1 MSEPGEATG
10 SERPCGLSSL
20 LPIGMS
26 CRGRAEA
33 FARRLQSRLRTL
45 GTQVRKTTTTNP
57 TNFNQKQFSQPT
69 TSPNNTNGSE
79 NAWLSENESQV
90 TSLQPL
96 RHLNNEADSFFD
108 FDIDQE
114 SPGSPAEE
122 CEYSRLIETASNTP
136 HDLAP
141 ESGYVCASPISPEG
155 SLQSHSSSDG
165 QYFDPENSDLEQKSI
180 TTTTNEYY
188 DCIDP
193 KKDFHIKINHTMPN
207 GHINFS
213 VLDSSDSCSESL
225 PQSQSTDTNSTC
237 TTAPPSSSSNSTLQ
251 DDEMLQ
257 KDEVDHC
264 KENGISFVENLE
276 NIEKLVKEQ
285 FEIPQDDEETEILL
299 NKKQRKNYTL
309 ECSNNKHIETPQV
322 EEQVEEEVE
331 EEEIIE
337 EEEKKIDEEPKQ
349 HLSASTDDDETEDNR
364 PQRVRRCSSL
374 KTGKTPPGTPGRKK
388 IVRFADVLGL
398 DLADV
403 RTFLDEI
410 PKIPKS
416 AFEDL
421 EFCDLEQNQL
431 IHGPISDK
439 VLLPLFQQPGGLP
452 NFLDMVRER
461 QVCLENAA
469 VTDPICLTISGCVR
483 VRNLDFHKSVH
494 IRYSQDSWRS
504 FADLQATYVQNSCDG
519 FSDKFTFVLFGN
531 ALKIGQRLEMA
542 CRFSCKGQQFW
553 DSNYGNNYS
562 FQCLPTTLPAR
573 PFKPAAQAEDFGASF
588 Y

>member
-1 MSEPGEATG
+1 M
-10 SERPCGLSSL
+10 
-20 LPIGMS
+20 
-26 CRGRAEA
+26 
-33 FARRLQSRLRTL
+33 
-45 GTQVRKTTTTNP
+45 
-57 TNFNQKQFSQPT
+57 
-69 TSPNNTNGSE
+69 
-79 NAWLSENESQV
+79 
-90 TSLQPL
+90 
-96 RHLNNEADSFFD
+96 NNEADSFFD

-114 SPGSPAEE
+114 SPGSPADE

-136 HDLAP
+136 HDVAP

-165 QYFDPENSDLEQKSI
+165 QYFDPESSDVEQKSI
-180 TTTTNEYY
+180 TNEYY
-188 DCIDP
+188 DCIEA
-193 KKDFHIKINHTMPN
+193 KKDFHIKISHTMPN
-207 GHINFS
+207 GHIS
-213 VLDSSDSCSESL
+213 VLDSDSCSESL
-225 PQSQSTDTNSTC
+225 PISQSTDTHSTC

-251 DDEMLQ
+251 DDEMCQ
-257 KDEVDHC
+257 KDEVDHVC
-264 KENGISFVENLE
+264 KENGISFVENLA

-285 FEIPQDDEETEILL
+285 FEITENEENCENDVNEKESSKISTLEVH
-299 NKKQRKNYTL
+299 KHFTL
-309 ECSNNKHIETPQV
+309 ECSPNVEVKIEETSPEKQLEPEIETNFEIQIDLEV
-322 EEQVEEEVE
+322 DEQ
-331 EEEIIE
+331 
-337 EEEKKIDEEPKQ
+337 PKQ
-349 HLSASTDDDETEDNR
+349 HLSATDDDETEDNR

-421 EFCDLEQNQL
+421 EFSELEQSQI
-431 IHGPISDK
+431 IHGPLSDK

-469 VTDPICLTISGCVR
+469 VTDPITLTISGCVR

-531 ALKIGQRLEMA
+531 ALKVGQRLEMA

-573 PFKPAAQAEDFGASF
+573 PFKPAAQAEDFGGSF

>member
-1 MSEPGEATG
+1 MWTVIPITNWYVLSGASRSICSQITIKIKNTRNTG
-10 SERPCGLSSL
+10 KFFHL
-20 LPIGMS
+20 LKPIN
-26 CRGRAEA
+26 
-33 FARRLQSRLRTL
+33 QN
-45 GTQVRKTTTTNP
+45 RKTKNH
-57 TNFNQKQFSQPT
+57 FQPT

-79 NAWLSENESQV
+79 NAWLTEPESQV

-114 SPGSPAEE
+114 SPGSPADE

-136 HDLAP
+136 HDVAP

-165 QYFDPENSDLEQKSI
+165 QYFDPESSDIEQKSI
-180 TTTTNEYY
+180 TNEYY

-207 GHINFS
+207 GHTNHC
-213 VLDSSDSCSESL
+213 VLDSDSCSESL
-225 PQSQSTDTNSTC
+225 PQSQSTDTHSTC

-251 DDEMLQ
+251 DDEMCQ
-257 KDEVDHC
+257 RDEVDHVC
-264 KENGISFVENLE
+264 KENGISFVENLA

-285 FEIPQDDEETEILL
+285 FEITENEENDVNEKEAYRNHTPTVEIKETTPEKQPETEFENQIE
-299 NKKQRKNYTL
+299 L
-309 ECSNNKHIETPQV
+309 EV
-322 EEQVEEEVE
+322 
-331 EEEIIE
+331 
-337 EEEKKIDEEPKQ
+337 DEPPKQ

-421 EFCDLEQNQL
+421 EFSELEQNQI

-531 ALKIGQRLEMA
+531 ALKVGQRLEMA

-573 PFKPAAQAEDFGASF
+573 PFKPAAQAEDFGGSF